1 MDLFNPVEIALWSG
15 GVWQSNKVPASITGF
30 CFDARTI
37 QPGECFVA
45 LSCGARDGHEFVEQA
60 LNKGAGSLLL
70 EHPQE
75 VPLPQLVVDDSLV
88 AMGSIASGLRR
99 QFPGRVI
106 GITGSCG
113 KTSTKE
119 MLHMIL
125 GKAHTHATP
134 GNWNNRIGVPM
145 TLFGLEENRHKFA
158 VVEAGINQ
166 PNEMSALGSMIQADL
181 TLITNI
187 GHAHLELLGSIE
199 NIAAEKSLLVAHS
212 KADAPVILPHSAF
225 KYKAFSN
232 FADRAIVLAA
242 KDERIDVKPKQVVRY
257 SLEILKSGSGKLSLQ
272 DSATVQNFEIASPSR
287 GICTN
292 AALAIIAARYCG
304 VSDLEI
310 GKRLQAWAPT
320 AKRGWVEKR
329 GKQTFY
335 IDCYN
340 ANPDSMSDALT
351 AFCRS
356 MPSEAPRCYVIGTM
370 NELGKDSLEMHQE
383 IGRKI
388 KLSKHDRVFF
398 VGAEILTRAYAKGLL
413 ETGINPKQIE
423 LVNDAKSIKPIIA
436 DFVGNIFL
444 KGSRSHQLEK
454 ILPEEIVEP
463 E

>member
-1 MDLFNPVEIALWSG
+1 MDLFNPVEIASWSG
-15 GVWQSNKVPASITGF
+15 GVWQNAKMPALINGF

-37 QPGECFVA
+37 QPDECFVA
-45 LSCGARDGHEFVEQA
+45 LSCGTRDGHEFIGQA
-60 LNKGAGSLLL
+60 LDKGAGSLLL
-70 EHPQE
+70 ERPQK
-75 VPLPQLVVDDSLV
+75 VPLPQLIVDDSLV
-88 AMGSIASGLRR
+88 AMGSIASGLRK

-106 GITGSCG
+106 DITGSCG

-119 MLHMIL
+119 MLHAIL
-125 GKAHTHATP
+125 GEAHTHATP

-145 TLFGLEENRHKFA
+145 TLFGLDENKHKFA

-166 PNEMSALGSMIQADL
+166 PDEMSALGSMIQTDL

-187 GHAHLELLGSIE
+187 GHAHLELLGSVE

-225 KYKAFSN
+225 KYETFSN
-232 FADRAIVLAA
+232 YADRAIVLAA
-242 KDERIDVKPKQVVRY
+242 KDERIGVKPKQVVRY
-257 SLEILKSGSGKLSLQ
+257 SLEISKSGSGKLSLQ
-272 DSATVQNFEIASPSR
+272 DGATVQNFEIASPSL

-310 GKRLQAWAPT
+310 GRRLQTWTPA
-320 AKRGWVEKR
+320 AKRGRVEKL

-356 MPSEAPRCYVIGTM
+356 MPSGASRCYVIGTM
-370 NELGKDSLEMHQE
+370 NELGEDSLKMHRE

-388 KLSKHDRVFF
+388 ELRQHDRVFF
-398 VGAEILTRAYAKGLL
+398 VGPEMLTQAYTKGLL
-413 ETGINPKQIE
+413 DMDINPKQIE
-423 LVNDAKSIKPIIA
+423 IVNDAKSIKLIIA

-454 ILPEEIVEP
+454 ILPEEIIEP
-463 E
+463 K